1 MNVEQ
6 LKQPLAMSDGGI
18 LVPEHLMSGQVV
30 AVGEYIHRHNRGGV
44 KGPWVTDRNVVTN
57 EWFNHVLEVAFRSGT
72 QLASWYMTLYGAGF
86 TPADSETAAS
96 FGASGAE
103 LTSETDG
110 YTSVTRPAWSPDAA
124 SGGQLDNTGSVVT
137 FTFASPDDVDVVG
150 IAILSDNTKGG
161 SSGVLASA
169 TNLASTRT
177 FLDADTYDVVYRI
190 RLFAA

>member
-1 MNVEQ
+1 MQVEHM
-6 LKQPLAMSDGGI
+6 KEAMALSDGGV
-18 LVPEHLMSGQVV
+18 LVPERLMKGQVV
-30 AVGEYIHRHNRGGV
+30 AVGEYFHRHNRAGV
-44 KGPWVTDRNVVTN
+44 NGPWVCDRNVVTN
-57 EWFNHVLEVAFRSGT
+57 EWFNHILEVAFRSGT
-72 QLASWYMTLYGAGF
+72 QLTNWYMTLYGTGF
-86 TPADSETAAS
+86 TPADSETASS

-110 YTSVTRPAWSPDAA
+110 YVNTTRPAWSPDAA

-137 FTFASPDDVDVVG
+137 FTFATPDDVNVVG

-161 SSGVLASA
+161 SSGKLASA

-177 FLDADTYDVVYRI
+177 FLDGDTYDVVYRI